1 MVPDLCR
8 FILARRNV
16 ASYFARAVASV
27 TIRQPGMVMARNPP
41 VIDWRVDLSDR
52 TSQGLGMKIYL
63 LMVLISA
70 IATLSHLNLGRKPP
84 EREA

>member
-1 MVPDLCR
+1 
-8 FILARRNV
+8 
-16 ASYFARAVASV
+16 
-27 TIRQPGMVMARNPP
+27 
-41 VIDWRVDLSDR
+41 
-52 TSQGLGMKIYL
+52 MKIYL